1 VTPVT
6 KIHRDVVVNADPER
20 CFDFI
25 ADPSL
30 APLFISSLYSITP
43 IEVEPTGAGNKWG
56 FEYDMFGIPVRGESE
71 CIEFERPS
79 RYVWRSIP
87 GSSTIDTTFSY
98 SFEPAGGG
106 TKVSLDVEYQVPDK
120 VLGGKIADRLVVER
134 MNEHEADAA
143 ISNLK
148 VVLEEA

>member
-1 VTPVT
+1 MT
-6 KIHRDVVVNADPER
+6 KIHRDALVNADRER

-43 IEVEPTGAGNKWG
+43 IEVEPRGVGNRWG
-56 FEYDMFGIPVRGESE
+56 FEYDMFGVPVRGESE
-71 CIEFERPS
+71 CIEYERPTK
-79 RYVWRSIP
+79 YVWRSLP
-87 GSSTIDTTFSY
+87 EASTIDTTFAY
-98 SFEPAGGG
+98 SFDSGDGG
-106 TKVSLDVEYQVPDK
+106 TTIAMDVEYEVPQN
-120 VLGGKIADRLVVER
+120 VLGGKIADKLVIER

-143 ISNLK
+143 INNLK

>member
-1 VTPVT
+1 LT
-6 KIHRDVVVNADPER
+6 KIHRDVVVNTDPER

-30 APLFISSLYSITP
+30 APLFISSLYSIDP
-43 IEVEPTGAGNKWG
+43 IEVEPRGAGNRWG
-56 FEYDMFGIPVRGESE
+56 FEYDMFGVPIRGQSE
-71 CIEFERPS
+71 CIEFERPNK
-79 RYVWRSIP
+79 YVWRSIP
-87 GSSTIDTTFSY
+87 GASTIDTTFSY
-98 SFEPAGGG
+98 TFEPEHAG
-106 TKVSLDVEYQVPDK
+106 TRVSLDVEYQVPEQ
-120 VLGGKIADRLVVER
+120 VLGGKIADKLVVER

>member
-1 VTPVT
+1 MLVA

-43 IEVEPTGAGNKWG
+43 IDVDPRGVGNKWG
-56 FEYDMFGIPVRGESE
+56 FEYDLFGVPVRGESE
-71 CIEFERPS
+71 CTEFERP
-79 RYVWRSIP
+79 RKYVWRSIP

-98 SFEPAGGG
+98 TFDPQDGG
-106 TKVSLDVEYQVPDK
+106 TKVSLDVEYELPQE
-120 VLGGKIADRLVVER
+120 VLGGKLTDRLVVER

-143 ISNLK
+143 IKNLK

>member
-1 VTPVT
+1 MT
-6 KIHRDVVVNADPER
+6 KIHRDAVVEVDPER

-43 IEVEPTGAGNKWG
+43 INVEPRGRGNRWG
-56 FEYDMFGIPVRGESE
+56 FEYDMFGVPLRGESE

-79 RYVWRSIP
+79 RYVWRSDP
-87 GSSTIDTTFSY
+87 ASSTIQTTFSY
-98 SFEPAGGG
+98 TFQPEDGG
-106 TKVSLDVEYQVPDK
+106 TRVALDVEYEIPPA
-120 VLGGKIADRLVVER
+120 VLGGKIADKLVVER

-143 ISNLK
+143 INNLK
-148 VVLEEA
+148 VVLETG

>member
-1 VTPVT
+1 MTVA

-43 IEVEPTGAGNKWG
+43 IEVEPRGAGNKWG
-56 FEYDMFGIPVRGESE
+56 FEYDMFGVPLRGESE
-71 CIEFERPS
+71 CIEFERPNK
-79 RYVWRSIP
+79 YVWRSIP
-87 GSSTIDTTFSY
+87 ESSTIDTTFSY
-98 SFEPAGGG
+98 AFEPADGG

-120 VLGGKIADRLVVER
+120 VLGGKIADKLVVER

>member
-1 VTPVT
+1 MQMA

-43 IEVEPTGAGNKWG
+43 IEVEPKGPGNTWG
-56 FEYDMFGIPVRGESE
+56 FEYDMFGVPLRGESE
-71 CIEFERPS
+71 CTEFERPS

-98 SFEPAGGG
+98 TFEPQDGG
-106 TKVSLDVEYQVPDK
+106 TKVSLDVEYELPQE
-120 VLGGKIADRLVVER
+120 VLGGKLTDKLVVER

-143 ISNLK
+143 IKNLK

>member
-1 VTPVT
+1 MLVA
-6 KIHRDVVVNADPER
+6 KIHRDVVVNADQEQ

-43 IEVEPTGAGNKWG
+43 IDVDPRGVGNKWG
-56 FEYDMFGIPVRGESE
+56 FEYDLFGVPVRGESE
-71 CIEFERPS
+71 CTEFERPS
-79 RYVWRSIP
+79 KYVWRSIP

-98 SFEPAGGG
+98 TFEPQDGG
-106 TKVSLDVEYQVPDK
+106 TKVSLDVEYELPQE
-120 VLGGKIADRLVVER
+120 VLGGKLTDKLVVER

-143 ISNLK
+143 IKNLK

>member
-1 VTPVT
+1 MT
-6 KIHRDVVVNADPER
+6 KIHRDLLVASKPDR

-43 IEVEPTGAGNKWG
+43 IDVEPKGTGNRWG
-56 FEYDMFGIPVRGESE
+56 FEYDMFGVPLRGESQ
-71 CIEFERPS
+71 CIEYAPPN
-79 RYVWRSIP
+79 RYVWRSVP

-98 SFEPAGGG
+98 GFEPEGAG
-106 TKVSLDVEYQVPDK
+106 TRISMDVEYEVPK
-120 VLGGKIADRLVVER
+120 QVLGGKIADKLVIER

-148 VVLEEA
+148 VLLEEV

>member
-1 VTPVT
+1 MPVA

-43 IEVEPTGAGNKWG
+43 IEVEPRGAGNRWG
-56 FEYDMFGIPVRGESE
+56 FEYDMFGVPVRGESE
-71 CIEFERPS
+71 CTEFARPS
-79 RYVWRSIP
+79 KYVWRSIP

-98 SFEPAGGG
+98 SFEPEGGG
-106 TKVSLDVEYQVPDK
+106 TRVSLDVDYQVPEK
-120 VLGGKIADRLVVER
+120 VLGGKIADKLVVER